1 MFASTFKTI
10 RKVVNFLSEKY
21 TIVLLGLSPPILTK
35 PSAMTDVLSYIL
47 PPKRSHRP
55 PCYFGIRFVE

>member
-21 TIVLLGLSPPILTK
+21 TIVLLGL
-35 PSAMTDVLSYIL
+35 
-47 PPKRSHRP
+47 
-55 PCYFGIRFVE
+55 RFYN

>member
-1 MFASTFKTI
+1 MFAGTFKTI

-21 TIVLLGLSPPILTK
+21 TIVLLELSPPILTK

-55 PCYFGIRFVE
+55 P